1 MIDIYIYTE
10 TYTHLY
16 RLIFIYIGIY
26 IYTYICMYI
35 YTYCHGIFPYVSLYD
50 CTVLSWPFFPGEHL
64 WCSSHHRWG
73 VFAGWWSTVL
83 WCFFGL
89 CLAFYSHWRLGNPSV
104 CYLGYKYPQN
114 GWVFGLW
121 TKTINC
127 RGERTYLRYF
137 FSTRNPSVFSEA
149 PWFSVTFTCLK

>member
-1 MIDIYIYTE
+1 MLKPPTCLVLPLRNSPSLAASRLTSDCHPVDPSMFHGIISFIDDRYIYTE

-26 IYTYICMYI
+26 ICMYIYI

-73 VFAGWWSTVL
+73 VFAGVMVGPFCGAFLGCVL
-83 WCFFGL
+83 RFTPIED
-89 CLAFYSHWRLGNPSV
+89 LAIL
-104 CYLGYKYPQN
+104 
-114 GWVFGLW
+114 VFA
-121 TKTINC
+121 I
-127 RGERTYLRYF
+127 
-137 FSTRNPSVFSEA
+137 
-149 PWFSVTFTCLK
+149 